1 MGIHT
6 TTKAVLANTQ
16 LPSLLKTH
24 TRTHFL
30 AVLYFL
36 PFYFLELVKKNNCQ
50 YIWPIADFV
59 SGVSFSY
66 LVTFWKQPVN
76 VNPDPEWKLKVVLVY
91 YSNDASESDSWY
103 SQTIYTHT
111 NYYKYTILSFH
122 TPYNYYKYTILSFHT
137 PTLST
142 KRHVQLQQ
150 AAHCSVSLF
159 NNKYMVTCIH

>member
-122 TPYNYYKYTILSFHT
+122 TPYNYYNCINIQYWVSILLPWVQKDMYNCNKQHIVQFHCLTI
-137 PTLST
+137 ST
-142 KRHVQLQQ
+142 W
-150 AAHCSVSLF
+150 
-159 NNKYMVTCIH
+159 